1 MKLWRVLLTILVIA
15 FAIGLLGY
23 SYLNQQLKSLGISDW
38 SIEFERLSINHI
50 IIERLELT
58 IDSLP
63 ESSASQSST
72 VLNLTQILS
81 AEVPAIVPERFD
93 IKSLRVKGT
102 LLPEPISA
110 TFKLLNREPLQLKVN
125 SREPVTASLQLTREN
140 GSLDLSAQHDSAT
153 LQANYNYSSGQLTAD
168 ASYLLAAQNVADS
181 LSTGQI
187 PMSAQWQGNFSPDT
201 EFTSLESITSA
212 LSGELLLSVKNSVEI
227 VAADSATAASGK
239 LQLNLSKGIINFY
252 TLELNG
258 ETNNLMSLNVPEL
271 PVQLESVTWQL
282 SSNDQLALPL
292 LKIQQAV
299 NRTHWPVSAKAV
311 AKGKKNETLNLSS
324 ELSVEQKQWQFNS
337 VNFDHLNLQLHN
349 VALPVAEQSL
359 IINKL
364 TAAFSGQISN
374 EAATLQST
382 ESTHIEFSHLNN
394 DATAVVNFSHV
405 FYPYSE
411 PDDIT
416 AELGLSIH
424 ADALSFDQLPQIKA
438 AFNSDFK
445 YRQQKL
451 IGNGELRLGEHIR
464 VQHHSEIT
472 TNHLQSKVKIHDFNW
487 KQTPQLDAL
496 LKHFAPQVVISK
508 ATINGHADVNF
519 DWNDNRWQLDNGQV
533 DIQQSDWVA
542 DTLSAVDSSLNFQF
556 NANNEQLHVNNAQLY
571 ISSVQQGFTLG
582 PVTAE
587 FGAQIP
593 FDNPKQ
599 STLNLTNHS
608 IKGLGGSIS
617 IPNQSYS
624 MANKFALPVVF
635 EEISLGELMRQYPSN
650 KVAIDG
656 NVSGTIP
663 VHWDSNQFT
672 VDRGYLNALAPGG
685 HLQVDS
691 SALVSVAGNNP
702 SLQTLAG
709 VLSNFYY
716 QQLSTVIDYDKN
728 GKLTLAVKLKG
739 SNPEVENGRPV
750 ELNVNLEEDLPALM
764 KGLTLSNSLNEAIR
778 KRVQQKIN

>member
-50 IIERLELT
+50 VIERLELT

-81 AEVPAIVPERFD
+81 AELPAIVPERFD

-140 GSLDLSAQHDSAT
+140 DSLDLSAQHDSAT
-153 LQANYNYSSGQLTAD
+153 LQANYNYSSGQLTAN
-168 ASYLLAAQNVADS
+168 ASYLLAAHRVAES

-187 PMSAQWQGNFSPDT
+187 PISAQWRGNFSPNT

-227 VAADSATAASGK
+227 VAADSTTAASGK

-282 SSNDQLALPL
+282 SSNEQLALPL

-299 NRTHWPVSAKAV
+299 TKTHWPVSAKAV

-337 VNFDHLNLQLHN
+337 VDFDHLNLQLRN

-364 TAAFSGQISN
+364 TAAFSGQVSN
-374 EAATLQST
+374 EAAKLQSV
-382 ESTHIEFSHLNN
+382 EPTHIEFSHLNN
-394 DATAVVNFSHV
+394 DANAVVNFSHI

-416 AELGLSIH
+416 AELGLNIH

-472 TNHLQSKVKIHDFNW
+472 TNRLQSKVKIHDFNW

-519 DWNDNRWQLDNGQV
+519 DWNDNRWQLDNGHV

-571 ISSVQQGFTLG
+571 IGSVQQGFTLG

-599 STLNLTNHS
+599 STLNLTSHS
-608 IKGLGGSIS
+608 IKGLGGSIG

>member
-50 IIERLELT
+50 VIERLELT

-81 AEVPAIVPERFD
+81 AELPAIVPERFD

-227 VAADSATAASGK
+227 VAADSTTAASGK
-239 LQLNLSKGIINFY
+239 LQLNLSKGVINFY

-271 PVQLESVTWQL
+271 PVQLESVIWQL

-299 NRTHWPVSAKAV
+299 NKTHWPVSAKAV

-394 DATAVVNFSHV
+394 DATAVVSFSHV

-472 TNHLQSKVKIHDFNW
+472 TNRIQSKVKIHDFNW

-519 DWNDNRWQLDNGQV
+519 DWNDNRWQLDNGHV

-571 ISSVQQGFTLG
+571 IGSVQQGFTLG

-599 STLNLTNHS
+599 STLNLTSHS

>member
-63 ESSASQSST
+63 ESSASRSST

-227 VAADSATAASGK
+227 VAADSTTAASGK
-239 LQLNLSKGIINFY
+239 LQLNLSKGVINFY

-271 PVQLESVTWQL
+271 PVQLESVIWQL

-299 NRTHWPVSAKAV
+299 NKTHWPVSAKAV

-472 TNHLQSKVKIHDFNW
+472 TNRLQSKVKIHDFNW

-599 STLNLTNHS
+599 STLNLTSHS

>member
-227 VAADSATAASGK
+227 VAADSTTAASGK
-239 LQLNLSKGIINFY
+239 LQLNLSKGVINFY

-271 PVQLESVTWQL
+271 PVQLESVIWQL

-299 NRTHWPVSAKAV
+299 NKTHWPVSAKAV

-394 DATAVVNFSHV
+394 DATAVVSFSHV

-472 TNHLQSKVKIHDFNW
+472 TNRLQSKVKIHDFNW

-519 DWNDNRWQLDNGQV
+519 DWNDNRWQLDNGHV

-571 ISSVQQGFTLG
+571 IGSVQQGFTLG

-599 STLNLTNHS
+599 STLNLTSHS

-635 EEISLGELMRQYPSN
+635 EEVSLGELMRQYPSN
-650 KVAIDG
+650 KVSIDG

>member
-212 LSGELLLSVKNSVEI
+212 LSGELLLSVKNSVET
-227 VAADSATAASGK
+227 VAADSTTAASGK
-239 LQLNLSKGIINFY
+239 LQLNLSKGVINFY

-271 PVQLESVTWQL
+271 PVQLESVIWQL

-299 NRTHWPVSAKAV
+299 NKTHWPVSAKAV

-394 DATAVVNFSHV
+394 DATAVVSFSHV

-472 TNHLQSKVKIHDFNW
+472 TNRLQSKVKIHDFNW

-519 DWNDNRWQLDNGQV
+519 DWNDTRWQLDNGQV

-556 NANNEQLHVNNAQLY
+556 NANNEQLRVNNAQLY
-571 ISSVQQGFTLG
+571 IGSVQQGFTLG

-599 STLNLTNHS
+599 STLNLTSHS

>member
-1 MKLWRVLLTILVIA
+1 
-15 FAIGLLGY
+15 
-23 SYLNQQLKSLGISDW
+23 
-38 SIEFERLSINHI
+38 
-50 IIERLELT
+50 
-58 IDSLP
+58 
-63 ESSASQSST
+63 
-72 VLNLTQILS
+72 
-81 AEVPAIVPERFD
+81 
-93 IKSLRVKGT
+93 
-102 LLPEPISA
+102 
-110 TFKLLNREPLQLKVN
+110 
-125 SREPVTASLQLTREN
+125 
-140 GSLDLSAQHDSAT
+140 
-153 LQANYNYSSGQLTAD
+153 
-168 ASYLLAAQNVADS
+168 
-181 LSTGQI
+181 
-187 PMSAQWQGNFSPDT
+187 
-201 EFTSLESITSA
+201 
-212 LSGELLLSVKNSVEI
+212 
-227 VAADSATAASGK
+227 
-239 LQLNLSKGIINFY
+239 
-252 TLELNG
+252 
-258 ETNNLMSLNVPEL
+258 MSLNVPEL
-271 PVQLESVTWQL
+271 PVQLESVIWQL

-299 NRTHWPVSAKAV
+299 NKTHWPVSAKAV

-394 DATAVVNFSHV
+394 DATAVVSFSHV

-472 TNHLQSKVKIHDFNW
+472 TNRIQSKVKIHDFNW

-599 STLNLTNHS
+599 STLNLTSHS

>member
-50 IIERLELT
+50 VIERLELT

-81 AEVPAIVPERFD
+81 AELPAIVPERFD

-140 GSLDLSAQHDSAT
+140 DSLDLSAQHDSAT
-153 LQANYNYSSGQLTAD
+153 LQANYNYSSGQLTAN
-168 ASYLLAAQNVADS
+168 ASYLLAAHRVAES

-187 PMSAQWQGNFSPDT
+187 PISAQWRGNFSPNT

-227 VAADSATAASGK
+227 VAADSTTAASGK

-282 SSNDQLALPL
+282 SSNEQLALPL

-299 NRTHWPVSAKAV
+299 TKTHWPVSAKAV

-337 VNFDHLNLQLHN
+337 VDFDHLNLQLRN

-364 TAAFSGQISN
+364 TAAFSGQVSN
-374 EAATLQST
+374 EAAKLQSV
-382 ESTHIEFSHLNN
+382 EPTHIEFSHLNN
-394 DATAVVNFSHV
+394 DANAVVNFSHI

-416 AELGLSIH
+416 AELGLNIH

-472 TNHLQSKVKIHDFNW
+472 TNRLQSKVKIHDFNW

-571 ISSVQQGFTLG
+571 IGSVQQGFTLG

-599 STLNLTNHS
+599 STLNLTSHS

-635 EEISLGELMRQYPSN
+635 EEVSLGELMRQYPSN
-650 KVAIDG
+650 KVSIDG

-709 VLSNFYY
+709 VFSNFYY

>member
-227 VAADSATAASGK
+227 VAADSTTAASGK
-239 LQLNLSKGIINFY
+239 LQLNLSKGVINFY

-271 PVQLESVTWQL
+271 PVQLESVIWQL

-299 NRTHWPVSAKAV
+299 NKTHWPVSAKAV

-394 DATAVVNFSHV
+394 DATAVVSFSHV

-472 TNHLQSKVKIHDFNW
+472 TNRLQSKVKIHDFNW

-519 DWNDNRWQLDNGQV
+519 DWNDNRWQLDNGHV

-571 ISSVQQGFTLG
+571 IGSVQQGFTLG

-599 STLNLTNHS
+599 STLNLTSHS

-650 KVAIDG
+650 KVSIDG

>member
-50 IIERLELT
+50 VIERLELT

-153 LQANYNYSSGQLTAD
+153 LQANYNYSSGQLTAN
-168 ASYLLAAQNVADS
+168 ASYLLAAHRVAES

-187 PMSAQWQGNFSPDT
+187 PISAQWRGNFSPNT

-227 VAADSATAASGK
+227 VAADSTTAASGK

-271 PVQLESVTWQL
+271 PVQLESVIWQL

-299 NRTHWPVSAKAV
+299 NKTHWPVSAKAV

-337 VNFDHLNLQLHN
+337 VDFDHLNLQLRN

-364 TAAFSGQISN
+364 TAAFSGQVSN
-374 EAATLQST
+374 EAAKLQSV
-382 ESTHIEFSHLNN
+382 EPTHIEFSHLNN
-394 DATAVVNFSHV
+394 DANAVVNFSHI

-416 AELGLSIH
+416 AELGLNIH

-472 TNHLQSKVKIHDFNW
+472 TNRLQSKVKIHDFNW

-556 NANNEQLHVNNAQLY
+556 NANNEQLRVNNAQLY
-571 ISSVQQGFTLG
+571 IGSVQQGFTLG

-599 STLNLTNHS
+599 STLNLTSHS

-650 KVAIDG
+650 KVSIDG

>member
-140 GSLDLSAQHDSAT
+140 DSLDLSAQHDSAT
-153 LQANYNYSSGQLTAD
+153 LQANYNYSSGQLTAN
-168 ASYLLAAQNVADS
+168 ASYLLAAHRVAES

-187 PMSAQWQGNFSPDT
+187 PMSAQWRGNFSPNT

-212 LSGELLLSVKNSVEI
+212 LSGELLLSVKDNAEI
-227 VAADSATAASGK
+227 VAADSTTAASGK

-271 PVQLESVTWQL
+271 PVQLESVIWQL

-299 NRTHWPVSAKAV
+299 NKTHWPVSAKAV

-394 DATAVVNFSHV
+394 DATAVVSFSHV

-472 TNHLQSKVKIHDFNW
+472 TNRIQSKVKIHDFNW

-599 STLNLTNHS
+599 STLNLTSHS

>member
-63 ESSASQSST
+63 ESSASRSST

-181 LSTGQI
+181 LSTGQT

-227 VAADSATAASGK
+227 VAADSTTAASGK
-239 LQLNLSKGIINFY
+239 LQLNLSKGVINFY

-271 PVQLESVTWQL
+271 PVQLESVIWQL

-299 NRTHWPVSAKAV
+299 NKTHWPVSAKAV

-472 TNHLQSKVKIHDFNW
+472 TNRLQSKVKIHDFNW

-599 STLNLTNHS
+599 STLNLTSHS

>member
-63 ESSASQSST
+63 ESSASRSST

-227 VAADSATAASGK
+227 VAADSTTAASGK
-239 LQLNLSKGIINFY
+239 LQLNLSKGVINFY

-271 PVQLESVTWQL
+271 PVQLESVIWQL

-299 NRTHWPVSAKAV
+299 NKTHWPVSAKAV

-472 TNHLQSKVKIHDFNW
+472 TNRLQSKVKIHDFNW

-599 STLNLTNHS
+599 STLNLTSHS

-663 VHWDSNQFT
+663 VHWDSNQFK

>member
-50 IIERLELT
+50 VIERLELT

-201 EFTSLESITSA
+201 EFTNLESITSA

-227 VAADSATAASGK
+227 VAADSTTAASGK
-239 LQLNLSKGIINFY
+239 LQLNLSKGVINFY

-374 EAATLQST
+374 ETATLQST
-382 ESTHIEFSHLNN
+382 ESMHIEFSHLTD

-472 TNHLQSKVKIHDFNW
+472 TNRLQSKVKIHDFNW
-487 KQTPQLDAL
+487 KQTPQLDTL
-496 LKHFAPQVVISK
+496 LKHFTPQVVISK

-519 DWNDNRWQLDNGQV
+519 DWNDNRWQLDNGHV

-571 ISSVQQGFTLG
+571 IGSVQQGFTLG

-599 STLNLTNHS
+599 STLNLTSHS

-650 KVAIDG
+650 KVAVDG

>member
-72 VLNLTQILS
+72 VLNLRQILS
-81 AEVPAIVPERFD
+81 AKVPTIVPERFD

-125 SREPVTASLQLTREN
+125 SLEPVAASLQLTREN
-140 GSLDLSAQHDSAT
+140 GSLDLSAQHGSAT
-153 LQANYNYSSGQLTAD
+153 LRANYNYSSGQLTAN
-168 ASYLLAAQNVADS
+168 ASYLLAARRVAES

-187 PMSAQWQGNFSPDT
+187 PMSAQWRGNFSPDT
-201 EFTSLESITSA
+201 EFISLESITSA
-212 LSGELLLSVKNSVEI
+212 LSGELLLSVKDSVEI
-227 VAADSATAASGK
+227 VAADSTTAASGK
-239 LQLNLSKGIINFY
+239 LQLNLSKGVINFY

-271 PVQLESVTWQL
+271 PVQLESVIWQL

-299 NRTHWPVSAKAV
+299 NKTHWPVSAKAV

-337 VNFDHLNLQLHN
+337 VNFDHLNLQLDN

-472 TNHLQSKVKIHDFNW
+472 TNRLQSKVKIHDFNW

-599 STLNLTNHS
+599 STLNLTSHS

>member
-239 LQLNLSKGIINFY
+239 LQLNLSKGVINFY

-271 PVQLESVTWQL
+271 PVQLESVIWQL

-299 NRTHWPVSAKAV
+299 NKTHWPVSAKAV

-472 TNHLQSKVKIHDFNW
+472 TNRLQSKVKIHDFNW

-599 STLNLTNHS
+599 STLNLTSHS

>member
-50 IIERLELT
+50 VIERLELT

-201 EFTSLESITSA
+201 EFTNLESITSA

-227 VAADSATAASGK
+227 VAADSTTAASGK
-239 LQLNLSKGIINFY
+239 LQLNLSKGVINFY

-374 EAATLQST
+374 ETATLQST
-382 ESTHIEFSHLNN
+382 ESMHIEFSHLTD

-472 TNHLQSKVKIHDFNW
+472 TNRLQSKVKIHDFNW
-487 KQTPQLDAL
+487 KQTPQLDTL
-496 LKHFAPQVVISK
+496 LKHFTPQVVISK

-519 DWNDNRWQLDNGQV
+519 DWNDNRWQLDNGHV

-571 ISSVQQGFTLG
+571 IGSVQQGFTLG

-599 STLNLTNHS
+599 STLNLTSHS

>member
-239 LQLNLSKGIINFY
+239 LQLNLSKGVINFY

-271 PVQLESVTWQL
+271 PVQLESVIWQL

-299 NRTHWPVSAKAV
+299 NKTHWPVSAKAV

-472 TNHLQSKVKIHDFNW
+472 TNRLQSKVKIHDFNW

-519 DWNDNRWQLDNGQV
+519 DWNDTRWQLDNGQV

-556 NANNEQLHVNNAQLY
+556 NANNEQLRVNNAQLY
-571 ISSVQQGFTLG
+571 IGSVQQGFTLG

-599 STLNLTNHS
+599 STLNLTSHS

>member
-1 MKLWRVLLTILVIA
+1 MKPWRVLLIILLIA
-15 FAIGLLGY
+15 FAVGLLGY

-50 IIERLELT
+50 VIKRLELT
-58 IDSLP
+58 INSLP

-153 LQANYNYSSGQLTAD
+153 LRANYNYSSGQLTAN

-181 LSTGQI
+181 LSTGQVPI
-187 PMSAQWQGNFSPDT
+187 SAQWRGDFSPDT

-212 LSGELLLSVKNSVEI
+212 LSGELLLSVKDSVEI
-227 VAADSATAASGK
+227 VAADSTTAASGK
-239 LQLNLSKGIINFY
+239 LQLNLNNGVIDSYK
-252 TLELNG
+252 LELNG
-258 ETNNLMSLNVPEL
+258 KTNNLKSLNVPEL
-271 PVQLESVTWQL
+271 PVQLESVVWQL

-292 LKIQQAV
+292 LQIQQAV
-299 NRTHWPVSAKAV
+299 NKTRWPVNVKAV

-324 ELSVEQKQWQFNS
+324 ELSVEQKHWRFNS
-337 VNFDHLNLQLHN
+337 AELGHLNLQAN
-349 VALPVAEQSL
+349 DIALPVAEQSL

-364 TAAFSGQISN
+364 TAAFSGQVSN
-374 EAATLQST
+374 EAATLQSI
-382 ESTHIEFSHLNN
+382 EPAHIEFSHLNN
-394 DATAVVNFSHV
+394 DATAVVDFSHV
-405 FYPYSE
+405 LYPYAE
-411 PDDIT
+411 PGDIT
-416 AELGLSIH
+416 AEFSLSIH
-424 ADALSFDQLPQIKA
+424 ADSVNFDQLPQIKA
-438 AFNSDFK
+438 ALNNDFK

-451 IGNGELRLGEHIR
+451 TGNGELILGEHIR
-464 VQHHSEIT
+464 IQHRSEIT
-472 TNHLQSKVKIHDFNW
+472 PNRLQSMVNVHDFDW

-496 LKHFAPQVVISK
+496 LKQFAPQVVIRK
-508 ATINGHADVNF
+508 ATINGQADVNL
-519 DWNDNRWQLDNGQV
+519 DWNGNRWLLVNGQV
-533 DIQQSDWVA
+533 NIQQSDWVA
-542 DTLSAVDSSLNFQF
+542 DTLSAVDSSLNFEF
-556 NANNEQLHVNNAQLY
+556 NANNEQLRVNNAQLY
-571 ISSVQQGFTLG
+571 IGSVQQGFALG
-582 PVTAE
+582 PVTAG

-593 FDNPKQ
+593 FNNPRQ

-624 MANKFALPVVF
+624 MANKFALPIVF
-635 EEISLGELMRQYPSN
+635 EKISLGELMRQYPSN

-702 SLQTLAG
+702 SLKTLAG

-716 QQLSTVIDYDKN
+716 QQLSTVIDYDQN

>member
-227 VAADSATAASGK
+227 VAADSTTAASGK
-239 LQLNLSKGIINFY
+239 LQLNLSKGVINFY

-374 EAATLQST
+374 ETATLQST
-382 ESTHIEFSHLNN
+382 ESMHIEFSHLTD

-472 TNHLQSKVKIHDFNW
+472 TNRLQSKVKIHDFNW
-487 KQTPQLDAL
+487 KQTPQLDTL
-496 LKHFAPQVVISK
+496 LKHFTPQVVISK

-599 STLNLTNHS
+599 STLNLTSHS

>member
-212 LSGELLLSVKNSVEI
+212 LSGELLLSVKNSVET
-227 VAADSATAASGK
+227 VAADSTTAASGK
-239 LQLNLSKGIINFY
+239 LQLNLSKGVINFY

-271 PVQLESVTWQL
+271 PVQLESVIWQL

-299 NRTHWPVSAKAV
+299 NKTHWPVSAKAV

-394 DATAVVNFSHV
+394 DATAVVSFSHV

-472 TNHLQSKVKIHDFNW
+472 TNRLQSKVKIHDFNW
-487 KQTPQLDAL
+487 KQTPQLYPL
-496 LKHFAPQVVISK
+496 RKHFAPQVVISK

-533 DIQQSDWVA
+533 DIQQSDWVE

-556 NANNEQLHVNNAQLY
+556 NANNEQLRVNNAQLY
-571 ISSVQQGFTLG
+571 IGSVQQGFTLG

-599 STLNLTNHS
+599 STLNLTSHS

>member
-58 IDSLP
+58 IDSFP

-212 LSGELLLSVKNSVEI
+212 LSGELLLSVKNSVET
-227 VAADSATAASGK
+227 VAADSTTAASGK
-239 LQLNLSKGIINFY
+239 LQLNLSKGVINFY

-271 PVQLESVTWQL
+271 PVQLESVIWQL

-299 NRTHWPVSAKAV
+299 NKTHWPVSAKAV

-394 DATAVVNFSHV
+394 DATAVVSFSHV

-438 AFNSDFK
+438 DFNSDFK

-472 TNHLQSKVKIHDFNW
+472 TNRLQSKVKIHDFNW

-571 ISSVQQGFTLG
+571 IGSVQQGFTLG

-599 STLNLTNHS
+599 STLNLTSHS

-663 VHWDSNQFT
+663 VH
-672 VDRGYLNALAPGG
+672 
-685 HLQVDS
+685 
-691 SALVSVAGNNP
+691 
-702 SLQTLAG
+702 
-709 VLSNFYY
+709 
-716 QQLSTVIDYDKN
+716 
-728 GKLTLAVKLKG
+728 
-739 SNPEVENGRPV
+739 
-750 ELNVNLEEDLPALM
+750 
-764 KGLTLSNSLNEAIR
+764 
-778 KRVQQKIN
+778 

>member
-227 VAADSATAASGK
+227 VAADSTTAASGK
-239 LQLNLSKGIINFY
+239 LQLNLSKGVINFY

-374 EAATLQST
+374 ETATLQST
-382 ESTHIEFSHLNN
+382 ESMHIEFSHLTD

-472 TNHLQSKVKIHDFNW
+472 TNRLQSKVKIHDFNW
-487 KQTPQLDAL
+487 KQTPQLDTL
-496 LKHFAPQVVISK
+496 LKHFTPQVVISK

-519 DWNDNRWQLDNGQV
+519 DWNDNRWQLDNGHV

-571 ISSVQQGFTLG
+571 IGSVQQGFTLG

-599 STLNLTNHS
+599 STLNLTSHS

>member
-50 IIERLELT
+50 VIERLELT

-227 VAADSATAASGK
+227 VAADSTTAASGK
-239 LQLNLSKGIINFY
+239 LQLNLSKGVINFY

-271 PVQLESVTWQL
+271 PVQLESVIWQL

-299 NRTHWPVSAKAV
+299 NKTHWPVSAKAV

-394 DATAVVNFSHV
+394 DATAVVSFSHV

-472 TNHLQSKVKIHDFNW
+472 TNRIQSKVKIHDFNW

-519 DWNDNRWQLDNGQV
+519 DWNDNRWQLDNGHV

-571 ISSVQQGFTLG
+571 IGSVQQGFTLG

-599 STLNLTNHS
+599 STLNLTSHS
-608 IKGLGGSIS
+608 IKGLGGSIG

>member
-23 SYLNQQLKSLGISDW
+23 SYLNQQLKSIGISDW

-227 VAADSATAASGK
+227 VAADSTTAASGK
-239 LQLNLSKGIINFY
+239 LQLNLSKGVINFY

-271 PVQLESVTWQL
+271 PVQLESVIWQL

-299 NRTHWPVSAKAV
+299 NKTHWPVSAKAV

-394 DATAVVNFSHV
+394 DATAVVSFSHV

-472 TNHLQSKVKIHDFNW
+472 TNRIQSKVKIHDFNW

-519 DWNDNRWQLDNGQV
+519 DWNDNRWQLDNGHV

-571 ISSVQQGFTLG
+571 IGSVQQGFTLG

-599 STLNLTNHS
+599 STLNLTSHS

>member
-50 IIERLELT
+50 VIERLELT

-81 AEVPAIVPERFD
+81 AELPAIVPERFD

-140 GSLDLSAQHDSAT
+140 DSLDLSAQHDSAT
-153 LQANYNYSSGQLTAD
+153 LQANYNYSSGQLTAN
-168 ASYLLAAQNVADS
+168 ASYLLAAHRVAES

-187 PMSAQWQGNFSPDT
+187 PMSAQWRGNFSPNT

-212 LSGELLLSVKNSVEI
+212 LSGELLLSVKDNAEI
-227 VAADSATAASGK
+227 VAADSTTAASGK

-271 PVQLESVTWQL
+271 PVQLESVIWQL

-299 NRTHWPVSAKAV
+299 NKTHWPVSAKAV

-394 DATAVVNFSHV
+394 DATAVVSFSHV

-472 TNHLQSKVKIHDFNW
+472 TNRIQSKVKIHDFNW

-599 STLNLTNHS
+599 STLNLTSHS

>member
-50 IIERLELT
+50 VIERLELT

-81 AEVPAIVPERFD
+81 AELPAIVPERFD

-140 GSLDLSAQHDSAT
+140 DSLDLSAQHDSAT
-153 LQANYNYSSGQLTAD
+153 LQANYNYSSGQLTAN
-168 ASYLLAAQNVADS
+168 ASYLLAAHRVAES

-187 PMSAQWQGNFSPDT
+187 PISAQWRGNFSPNT

-212 LSGELLLSVKNSVEI
+212 LSGELLLSVKDNAEI
-227 VAADSATAASGK
+227 VAADSTTAASGK

-282 SSNDQLALPL
+282 SSNEQLALPL

-299 NRTHWPVSAKAV
+299 TKTHWPVSAKAV

-337 VNFDHLNLQLHN
+337 VDFDHLNLQLRN

-364 TAAFSGQISN
+364 TAAFSGQVSN
-374 EAATLQST
+374 EAAKLQSV
-382 ESTHIEFSHLNN
+382 EPTHIEFSHLNN
-394 DATAVVNFSHV
+394 DANAVVNFSHI

-416 AELGLSIH
+416 AELGLNIH

-472 TNHLQSKVKIHDFNW
+472 TNRLQSKVKIHDFNW

-571 ISSVQQGFTLG
+571 IGSVQQGFTLG
-582 PVTAE
+582 PVTAK

-593 FDNPKQ
+593 FYNPKR
-599 STLNLTNHS
+599 STLNLTSHS
-608 IKGLGGSIS
+608 IKGLGGNIS

>member
-50 IIERLELT
+50 VIERLELT

-81 AEVPAIVPERFD
+81 AELPAIVPERFD

-140 GSLDLSAQHDSAT
+140 DSLDLSAQHDSAT
-153 LQANYNYSSGQLTAD
+153 LQANYNYSSGQLTAN
-168 ASYLLAAQNVADS
+168 ACYLLAAHRVAES

-187 PMSAQWQGNFSPDT
+187 PISAQWRGNFSPNT

-227 VAADSATAASGK
+227 VAADSTTAASGK

-282 SSNDQLALPL
+282 SSNEQLALPL

-299 NRTHWPVSAKAV
+299 TKTHWPVSAKAV

-337 VNFDHLNLQLHN
+337 VDFDHLNLQLRN

-364 TAAFSGQISN
+364 TAAFSGQVSN
-374 EAATLQST
+374 EAAKLQSV
-382 ESTHIEFSHLNN
+382 EPTHIEFSHLNN
-394 DATAVVNFSHV
+394 DANAVVNFSHI

-416 AELGLSIH
+416 AELGLNIH

-472 TNHLQSKVKIHDFNW
+472 TNRLQSKVKIHDFNW

-571 ISSVQQGFTLG
+571 IGSVQQGFTLG

-599 STLNLTNHS
+599 STLNLTSHS

-635 EEISLGELMRQYPSN
+635 EEVSLGELMRQYPSN
-650 KVAIDG
+650 KVSIDG

>member
-81 AEVPAIVPERFD
+81 AELPAIVPERFD

-227 VAADSATAASGK
+227 VAADSTTAASGK
-239 LQLNLSKGIINFY
+239 LQLNLSKGVINFY

-271 PVQLESVTWQL
+271 PVQLESVIWQL

-299 NRTHWPVSAKAV
+299 NKTHWPVSAKAV

-394 DATAVVNFSHV
+394 DATAVVSFSHV

-472 TNHLQSKVKIHDFNW
+472 TNRIQSKVKIHDFNW

-519 DWNDNRWQLDNGQV
+519 DWNDNRWQLDNGHV

-571 ISSVQQGFTLG
+571 IGSVQQGFTLG

-599 STLNLTNHS
+599 STLNLTSHS

-635 EEISLGELMRQYPSN
+635 EEVSLGELMRQYPSN
-650 KVAIDG
+650 KVSIDG

>member
-227 VAADSATAASGK
+227 VAADSTTAASGK
-239 LQLNLSKGIINFY
+239 LQLNLSKGVINFY

-271 PVQLESVTWQL
+271 PVQLESVIWQL

-299 NRTHWPVSAKAV
+299 NKTHWPVSAKAV

-472 TNHLQSKVKIHDFNW
+472 TNRLQSKVKIHDFNW

-599 STLNLTNHS
+599 STLNLTSHS

>member
-227 VAADSATAASGK
+227 VAADSTTAASGK
-239 LQLNLSKGIINFY
+239 LQLNLSKGVINFY

-382 ESTHIEFSHLNN
+382 ESMHIEFSHLTD

-416 AELGLSIH
+416 AELGLNIH
-424 ADALSFDQLPQIKA
+424 ADALGFDQLPQIKA

-472 TNHLQSKVKIHDFNW
+472 TNRLQSKVKIHDFNW

-571 ISSVQQGFTLG
+571 IGSVQQGFTLG

-593 FDNPKQ
+593 FYNPKQ
-599 STLNLTNHS
+599 STLNLTSHS

-624 MANKFALPVVF
+624 MADKFALPVVF